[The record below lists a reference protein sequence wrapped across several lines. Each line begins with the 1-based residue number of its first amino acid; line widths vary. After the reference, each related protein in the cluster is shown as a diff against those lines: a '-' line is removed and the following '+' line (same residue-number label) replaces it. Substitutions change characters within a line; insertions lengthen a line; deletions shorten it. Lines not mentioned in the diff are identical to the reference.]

1 MAEIEKKPVKVVET
15 ILRDAHQ
22 SLIATRMSTEQMLP
36 IIEKLDKVGYYAVE
50 CWGGATFD
58 ASLRFLKE
66 DPWERLRKLRDGF
79 KNTKLQMLFRGQN
92 ILGYRPYADDVVEYF
107 VQKSAANGIDIIR
120 IFDCMNDL
128 RNLQTAVKAANKEK
142 AHAQVAMA
150 YTLGDAYTLD
160 YWTDLAKRI
169 VFVNAGGSDY
179 YQTKIDEILD
189 DPDNELYPDLMGLE
203 VDYVLKYVNSDWLTS
218 VGDCGIT
225 ADDYANQYQYNLD
238 LGTVSGEDSSDAN
251 NVKALFWQATPG
263 CFQLRAD
270 LCEKYLGTTDPA
282 ELSTMFSTW
291 DGVLDA
297 ARKVNDASNGK
308 CKLFSGYDECF
319 RVLSN
324 SRATGWY
331 GDDDVISVDD
341 NMTQYMDLA
350 KTMVDEGLTYETD
363 QWSTDWYANME
374 GDGETSNAAL
384 AYCGCPWFT
393 YWSLKDTWKGN
404 TILVNAPEQ
413 FYWGGTGLAATANCA
428 DKELAGTIIKAFTCD
443 TDFMVSI
450 NAKNS
455 DFVNNKEAV
464 KKISEAGATC
474 DFLYAD
480 AGQDIMAFYL
490 PMADSISAKNA
501 TAEDQNI
508 NASWATQVKE
518 YAAGNKDKDTA
529 IADFKSAV
537 HDSYSYLKAE

>member
-1 MAEIEKKPVKVVET
+1 
-15 ILRDAHQ
+15 
-22 SLIATRMSTEQMLP
+22 
-36 IIEKLDKVGYYAVE
+36 
-50 CWGGATFD
+50 
-58 ASLRFLKE
+58 
-66 DPWERLRKLRDGF
+66 
-79 KNTKLQMLFRGQN
+79 
-92 ILGYRPYADDVVEYF
+92 
-107 VQKSAANGIDIIR
+107 
-120 IFDCMNDL
+120 
-128 RNLQTAVKAANKEK
+128 
-142 AHAQVAMA
+142 
-150 YTLGDAYTLD
+150 
-160 YWTDLAKRI
+160 
-169 VFVNAGGSDY
+169 
-179 YQTKIDEILD
+179 
-189 DPDNELYPDLMGLE
+189 MGLE

-218 VGDCGIT
+218 VGDCGVT

-238 LGTVSGEDSSDAN
+238 LGTVTGEDSSDAN

-270 LCEKYLGTTDPA
+270 LCEKYLGTTDVN

-291 DGVLDA
+291 DGILDA

-341 NMTQYMDLA
+341 NMTQYMELA

-393 YWSLKDTWKGN
+393 YWCLKDTWKGN

-413 FYWGGTGLAATANCA
+413 FYWGGTGLAATANCS
-428 DKELAGTIIKAFTCD
+428 DKDMAGTILKAFTCD

-450 NAKNS
+450 NATNS
-455 DFVNNKEAV
+455 DYVNNKEAV
-464 KKISEAGATC
+464 QKISEAGATC
-474 DFLYAD
+474 DYLYEA

-501 TAEDQNI
+501 TAEDKNI
-508 NASWATQVKE
+508 NSAWSTQVKE
-518 YAAGNKDKDTA
+518 YALGNKDNNTA

-537 HDSYSYLKAE
+537 HDTYSYLKAE

>member
-1 MAEIEKKPVKVVET
+1 MKKK
-15 ILRDAHQ
+15 
-22 SLIATRMSTEQMLP
+22 LISTLLCVSMVAAMVAGCGSG
-36 IIEKLDKVGYYAVE
+36 D
-50 CWGGATFD
+50 D
-58 ASLRFLKE
+58 
-66 DPWERLRKLRDGF
+66 
-79 KNTKLQMLFRGQN
+79 TK
-92 ILGYRPYADDVVEYF
+92 
-107 VQKSAANGIDIIR
+107 
-120 IFDCMNDL
+120 
-128 RNLQTAVKAANKEK
+128 
-142 AHAQVAMA
+142 
-150 YTLGDAYTLD
+150 
-160 YWTDLAKRI
+160 
-169 VFVNAGGSDY
+169 
-179 YQTKIDEILD
+179 
-189 DPDNELYPDLMGLE
+189 
-203 VDYVLKYVNSDWLTS
+203 
-218 VGDCGIT
+218 
-225 ADDYANQYQYNLD
+225 
-238 LGTVSGEDSSDAN
+238 DAN
-251 NVKALFWQATPG
+251 
-263 CFQLRAD
+263 
-270 LCEKYLGTTDPA
+270 
-282 ELSTMFSTW
+282 
-291 DGVLDA
+291 
-297 ARKVNDASNGK
+297 NDASNGK

>member
-1 MAEIEKKPVKVVET
+1 MKKKLISTLLCVSMVAAMVAGCGLGDDTK
-15 ILRDAHQ
+15 DANNDA
-22 SLIATRMSTEQMLP
+22 SNTEGTADADTDTDSGSDSTE
-36 IIEKLDKVGYYAVE
+36 VE
-50 CWGGATFD
+50 NTITGDPSADDAFVVWGWND
-58 ASLRFLKE
+58 DIK
-66 DPWERLRKLRDGF
+66 
-79 KNTKLQMLFRGQN
+79 N
-92 ILGYRPYADDVVEYF
+92 ILDGPFAEQYP
-107 VQKSAANGIDIIR
+107 
-120 IFDCMNDL
+120 
-128 RNLQTAVKAANKEK
+128 
-142 AHAQVAMA
+142 
-150 YTLGDAYTLD
+150 
-160 YWTDLAKRI
+160 DLAKRI

-291 DGVLDA
+291 DGILEA
-297 ARKVNDASNGK
+297 ARKVNDASSGK

-331 GDDDVISVDD
+331 GDDDVITVDD
-341 NMTQYMDLA
+341 NMTEYMDLA

-374 GDGETSNAAL
+374 GDGETSNAAV

-413 FYWGGTGLAATANCA
+413 FYWGGTGLAATVNCA
-428 DKELAGTIIKAFTCD
+428 DKEMAGTIIKAFTCD

-474 DFLYAD
+474 DYLYEA

-508 NASWATQVKE
+508 NSAWSTQVKE

>member
-1 MAEIEKKPVKVVET
+1 MKKKLISTLLCVSMVAAMVAGCGSGDDTK
-15 ILRDAHQ
+15 DANNDA
-22 SLIATRMSTEQMLP
+22 SNTEGTADADTDTDSGSDSTE
-36 IIEKLDKVGYYAVE
+36 VE
-50 CWGGATFD
+50 NTITGDPSADDAFVVWGWND
-58 ASLRFLKE
+58 DIK
-66 DPWERLRKLRDGF
+66 
-79 KNTKLQMLFRGQN
+79 N
-92 ILGYRPYADDVVEYF
+92 ILDGPFAEQYP
-107 VQKSAANGIDIIR
+107 
-120 IFDCMNDL
+120 
-128 RNLQTAVKAANKEK
+128 
-142 AHAQVAMA
+142 
-150 YTLGDAYTLD
+150 
-160 YWTDLAKRI
+160 DLAKRI

-291 DGVLDA
+291 DGILEA
-297 ARKVNDASNGK
+297 ARKVNDASSGK

-331 GDDDVISVDD
+331 GDDDVITVDD
-341 NMTQYMDLA
+341 NMTEYMDLA

-374 GDGETSNAAL
+374 GDGETSNAAV

-404 TILVNAPEQ
+404 TILVNAPE
-413 FYWGGTGLAATANCA
+413 
-428 DKELAGTIIKAFTCD
+428 
-443 TDFMVSI
+443 
-450 NAKNS
+450 
-455 DFVNNKEAV
+455 
-464 KKISEAGATC
+464 
-474 DFLYAD
+474 
-480 AGQDIMAFYL
+480 
-490 PMADSISAKNA
+490 
-501 TAEDQNI
+501 
-508 NASWATQVKE
+508 
-518 YAAGNKDKDTA
+518 
-529 IADFKSAV
+529 
-537 HDSYSYLKAE
+537 